1 MITGINPSDFTSA
14 AAAGPLLRADCLLL
28 TRAGSAMTLGV
39 GCVNRYGWWEDA
51 QTEMQLL
58 GIHGIQSTQFTT
70 TLTRY
75 VAAMP
80 IVVASVHLW
89 L

>member
-1 MITGINPSDFTSA
+1 
-14 AAAGPLLRADCLLL
+14 
-28 TRAGSAMTLGV
+28 MTLGV